1 VKDTTGVEASIDAN
15 GQLLLT
21 SREGRGIKI
30 DGNIGGG
37 AFINAD
43 MKENYGRLSLVKND
57 GKDILISGSNLSS
70 AGFGATQFISQASV
84 SLRESKGQ
92 IDANIADAMGFN
104 SANKGNILGGYS
116 SVSVYMSS
124 TGSGFSSGS
133 GYSVGSGKNYSTGFA
148 NAIAISAASQL
159 STVYNVSAGSGFS
172 SGSTLSQ
179 FATMKTT
186 AFGVKDETAG
196 VTTLKGAMAVM
207 DIAETAITNLDQ
219 IRADIGSV
227 QNQVTSTINNI
238 TVTQVNVKAAESQI
252 RDVDFAAES
261 ANYSKANIL
270 AQSGSYAMAQA
281 NSVQQNVLRLL
292 Q

>member
-1 VKDTTGVEASIDAN
+1 LA
-15 GQLLLT
+15 
-21 SREGRGIKI
+21 
-30 DGNIGGG
+30 G
-37 AFINAD
+37 A
-43 MKENYGRLSLVKND
+43 
-57 GKDILISGSNLSS
+57 
-70 AGFGATQFISQASV
+70 
-84 SLRESKGQ
+84 
-92 IDANIADAMGFN
+92 
-104 SANKGNILGGYS
+104 S
-116 SVSVYMSS
+116 SVSAYMGAA
-124 TGSGFSSGS
+124 GSGFSAGS
-133 GYSVGSGKNYSTGFA
+133 GYSVGSGKGYSTVFNA
-148 NAIAISAASQL
+148 TNAITISAASQL
-159 STVYNVSAGSGFS
+159 SKVYNVSAGSGFS

>member
-1 VKDTTGVEASIDAN
+1 
-15 GQLLLT
+15 
-21 SREGRGIKI
+21 
-30 DGNIGGG
+30 
-37 AFINAD
+37 AD

-70 AGFGATQFISQASV
+70 AGFGATQFISQTSV

-92 IDANIADAMGFN
+92 IDANIADAMGFG
-104 SANKGNILGGYS
+104 SANKGVVLGGYS
-116 SVSVYMSS
+116 SVSAYMSS
-124 TGSGFSSGS
+124 AGSGFSSGS